1 MIKKHSKIK
10 IIMIDDDPDAL
21 EITRARLEAKGFRF
35 SGITDEVEGINAIR
49 SDKPDIILLD
59 IAMPRIDGYSLCR
72 IIKGDKKLS
81 RIPVIFITSKELI
94 SSVEK
99 GFASGGDD
107 YIIKPVDWDRLIEK
121 IEKLLDK

>member
-1 MIKKHSKIK
+1 MIRRRKIK
-10 IIMIDDDPDAL
+10 VLLIDDDSDAV

-35 SGITDEVEGINAIR
+35 CGITDEVEGINIVR
-49 SDKPDIILLD
+49 SQKPDIILLD
-59 IAMPRIDGYSLCR
+59 VAMPRIDGFSLCK

-94 SSVEK
+94 SHVEK

-107 YIIKPVDWDRLIEK
+107 YILKPVDWDRLIEK
-121 IEKLLDK
+121 IEKLL